1 MTFQRLIWIC
11 ALCVVSLGVHA
22 EDLPIGYVK
31 TLTGDAVIIGSAG
44 PQSALVGSPVHRGDR
59 IRTLANGSLGLT
71 LKDNTMMSFGPD
83 TEISVD
89 EYLYAP
95 ARNELR
101 LSTRVVRGTM
111 QFVSGI
117 IAKLKPEAVTITT
130 PTATIGVRGTR
141 FLVKVEQ

>member
-11 ALCVVSLGVHA
+11 ALCVVSLGVRA

-31 TLTGDAVIIGSAG
+31 TLAGDAIIIGNAG
-44 PQSALVGSPVHRGDR
+44 QQSAVVGSPVHRGDR